1 VAVTRSCSRPLSK
14 VSELNNGSKTMGL
27 NKLIKRL
34 QETISNDTD
43 TIQTSSERLEE
54 LLGEIEAK
62 EKKLKHKLSKETN
75 AKKRKDL
82 KLQLKIASTQL
93 KKGRARLHEL
103 EIE

>member
-1 VAVTRSCSRPLSK
+1 
-14 VSELNNGSKTMGL
+14 MGL

-34 QETISNDTD
+34 QKTLSNDAD
-43 TIQTSSERLEE
+43 TIHTSSERLEE

-82 KLQLKIASTQL
+82 KLKLKIASTQRN
-93 KKGRARLHEL
+93 KGKAILDEMEKESH
-103 EIE
+103 